1 MIKIK
6 ELEVLTRA
14 LAMLSGGLDSI
25 LAAKLIK
32 DQGIEVI
39 GITYKSYFFDEEN
52 ARRMVKQIDIPLEVV
67 DFSEEHFELVKNPKH
82 GYGKNMNPCID
93 CHAMMMRYS
102 GELLKKFEADFI
114 ITGEVL
120 NQRPMSQN
128 RSALDVVKKQ
138 SGFSDKILR
147 PLCAK
152 NLKPTQMEIDGLVDR
167 EKLLDISGRNRKPQM
182 ALAEQWG
189 IKDYPS
195 PAGGCKLTEPNY
207 SIRLKDVLNR
217 KGDAT
222 EKDIH
227 LLKYGRHFV
236 SDNSTKIIVS
246 RTADEGNEL
255 KKLLNKNDLMFIPSN
270 FNGAMV
276 VIPEGYIPNEDD
288 IILACRLAVRYSKG
302 RDEESVEVKYG
313 RVSTN
318 FTDVRNV
325 SAITQEELE
334 KYNIN

>member
-1 MIKIK
+1 M
-6 ELEVLTRA
+6 TRA
-14 LAMLSGGLDSI
+14 LAMISGGLDSI

-32 DQGIEVI
+32 EQGIEVI
-39 GITYKSYFFDEEN
+39 GICFKSYFFNEEN
-52 ARRMVKQIDIPLEVV
+52 AKRMTKQIGIQLEVI
-67 DFSEEHFELVKNPKH
+67 DFSEEHFDMVRDPKH
-82 GYGKNMNPCID
+82 GWGKNMNPCID
-93 CHAMMMRYS
+93 CHSMMMRYS
-102 GELLKKFEADFI
+102 GELLEKFNADFI

-152 NLKPTQMEIDGLVDR
+152 NLKETQMEVEGLVDR
-167 EKLLDISGRNRKPQM
+167 EKLLDFSGRNRKPQM
-182 ALAEQWG
+182 ALAEKWG

-207 SIRLKDVLNR
+207 SIRLKDMLDTKEDV
-217 KGDAT
+217 T

-236 SDNSTKIIVS
+236 SDNKTKVIVS
-246 RTADEGNEL
+246 RTGEEGEQI
-255 KKLLNKNDLMFIPSN
+255 KQLLNNKDIMFFTSN

-276 VIPEGYIPNEDD
+276 IIPEGNNPTDD
-288 IILACRLAVRYSKG
+288 DLTFACRLAVRYSKG
-302 RDEESVEVKYG
+302 KDEELVRVKFG
-313 RVSTN
+313 QVGAEFNMTK
-318 FTDVRNV
+318 DVD
-325 SAITQEELE
+325 AMTQEELD
-334 KYNIN
+334 KYIIN

>member
-1 MIKIK
+1 M
-6 ELEVLTRA
+6 TRA
-14 LAMLSGGLDSI
+14 LAMVSGGLDSI

-32 DQGIEVI
+32 EQGIEVI
-39 GITYKSYFFDEEN
+39 GICFRSYFFNEEN
-52 ARRMVKQIDIPLEVV
+52 AKRMTKQIDIPLEVI
-67 DFSEEHFELVKNPKH
+67 DFSKEHFEMVKDPKH
-82 GYGKNMNPCID
+82 GWGKNMNPCID
-93 CHAMMMRYS
+93 CHSMMMRYS
-102 GELLKKFEADFI
+102 GELLQKFNADFI

-152 NLKPTQMEIDGLVDR
+152 NLKETQMEIDGLVDR

-207 SIRLKDVLNR
+207 SIRLKESLDR
-217 KGDAT
+217 KEEVT

-236 SDNSTKIIVS
+236 TDNKTKIIVS
-246 RTADEGNEL
+246 RTGEEGEQL
-255 KKLLNKNDLMFIPSN
+255 KKLFNDKDMMFITCN

-276 VIPEGYIPNEDD
+276 IIPEGEKPNDEDLT
-288 IILACRLAVRYSKG
+288 IACRLAVRYSKG
-302 RDEESVEVKYG
+302 RDEDLVQVKFGKVSTEFTDTKEVK
-313 RVSTN
+313 
-318 FTDVRNV
+318 
-325 SAITQEELE
+325 AMTQEELD
-334 KYNIN
+334 KYIVN

>member
-1 MIKIK
+1 MIKNK

-114 ITGEVL
+114 ITGEVI

-128 RSALDVVKKQ
+128 AGALNTVKKE

-152 NLKPTQMEIDGLVDR
+152 LLPPTEMEESGMVDR
-167 EKLLDISGRNRKPQM
+167 EKLMNINGRSRKVQIE
-182 ALAEQWG
+182 LAEKWN
-189 IKDYPS
+189 IKDYPT
-195 PAGGCKLTEPNY
+195 PAGGCKLTEPGY
-207 SIRLKDVLNR
+207 SKRLRDLLDNNDEVTPRDMELLRYGRRFRISRNTVIISARTKDEGDLIKPILNSNDTGFIVDKYTGSMVVLV
-217 KGDAT
+217 GEAT
-222 EKDIH
+222 E
-227 LLKYGRHFV
+227 
-236 SDNSTKIIVS
+236 
-246 RTADEGNEL
+246 EGI
-255 KKLLNKNDLMFIPSN
+255 KLAAAI
-270 FNGAMV
+270 A
-276 VIPEGYIPNEDD
+276 
-288 IILACRLAVRYSKG
+288 ARYSKG
-302 RDEESVEVKYG
+302 KDEEKVTVRYGKISKPYNGLVEV
-313 RVSTN
+313 TPI
-318 FTDVRNV
+318 TDK
-325 SAITQEELE
+325 ELE
-334 KYNIN
+334 QYMI